1 MTPIH
6 LSPEHEAVLTVALMG
21 ALADGQQS
29 DAERQ
34 QVRDLARSLGGEA
47 MVQRLPALITP
58 VMLRRLPLAEL
69 CSRIQDPD
77 LKHLAYELAVGVCES
92 DGPACAAEQRF
103 LQELREHLALR
114 PLEVQQV
121 HQIPDAVSR
130 QLSEGL
136 QSQGAAAVSVAAL
149 ASGAN
154 PPAASS
160 EDLGLAPGP
169 IAASPVVDEAELD
182 RRILKASVINGALE
196 LLPQSWA
203 TMAIVPL
210 QMRLVH
216 QMGVAYGY
224 RLDSGHIREFVAT
237 AGLGLGSQYLEQMG
251 RKLVGG
257 LLGKVAGGLGRGVG
271 RAATGMAFS
280 FASTWAI
287 GQLARRYYAGGR
299 QMNTA
304 MLKETYQSLLGQG
317 KQLQGRHLPQIEQQA
332 RSIKPADVMQW
343 VKGA

>member
-1 MTPIH
+1 MSSVH
-6 LSPEHEAVLTVALMG
+6 LSIEHEAVLTVALMG

-29 DAERQ
+29 EAERQ
-34 QVRDLARSLGGEA
+34 QVRDLARTLGGDA
-47 MVQRLPALITP
+47 MVQRLPVLLTP
-58 VMLRRLPLAEL
+58 VMLRRLPLADL

-121 HQIPDAVSR
+121 HQIPDAVSQ

-136 QSQGAAAVSVAAL
+136 QADRLAPVLVTAPTLGTNQPTALTQESAAPNSVAAQ
-149 ASGAN
+149 
-154 PPAASS
+154 
-160 EDLGLAPGP
+160 
-169 IAASPVVDEAELD
+169 PVVDEAELD

-216 QMGVAYGY
+216 QIGLVYGY

-304 MLKETYQSLLGQG
+304 MLKDTYQSLLGQG
-317 KQLQGRHLPQIEQQA
+317 KQLQSRHLPQIEQQA